1 MEYLQLYVAEE
12 DYQLREVVFEEKD
25 NLYED
30 IRHMANNGKKLVNS
44 IIDATYEI
52 ERDMKL
58 AAEKT
63 NINI

>member
-1 MEYLQLYVAEE
+1 
-12 DYQLREVVFEEKD
+12 
-25 NLYED
+25 
-30 IRHMANNGKKLVNS
+30 MANNGKKLVNS